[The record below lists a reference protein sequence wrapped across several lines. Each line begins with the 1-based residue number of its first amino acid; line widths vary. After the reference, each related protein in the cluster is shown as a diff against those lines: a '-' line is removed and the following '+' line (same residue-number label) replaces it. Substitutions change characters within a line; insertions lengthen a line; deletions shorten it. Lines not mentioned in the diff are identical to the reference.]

1 MAPPRDTNVTSVLD
15 EAPAFTRQRPGGTF
29 LVIKGPDRG
38 EQVQLS
44 AKPITFGSAPA
55 CDLVLSDKTVSRR
68 HAMALLENNEVLVR
82 DLGSTNGSFI
92 QGSRF
97 KEITVGFGAEI
108 KLGRTVIK
116 FLPEEEAV
124 EPAEA
129 EADTFG
135 QLVGRDVKMRRLF
148 ALLADISPNDATVLI
163 EGETGTGKELIA
175 EEIHNHSRRANGPFV
190 VFDCG
195 AVPREL
201 IESALFGHV
210 KGSFTGAVQ
219 DRKGAFAEANGGT
232 IFLDEIGELPIDMQ
246 PALLR
251 ALDKRAVRKVGANQY
266 EKVDVRVVAATNR
279 DLREEVAKK
288 TFRED
293 LYYRL
298 AVIRVH
304 LPPLRERGH
313 DIQLLV
319 EHFIKTFGGQRGLR
333 ITPEDMQRLK
343 AYAWPGN
350 VRELRNVIERACVLS
365 KGDTLNLDDVL
376 GGEGATQPALGIRT
390 DLPFKEAKGQL
401 VELFE
406 REYIVDLMKRHKM
419 NLSAAAREAQI
430 DRKHLRELIRKYGLD
445 PRGDLTRD
453 ES

>member
-1 MAPPRDTNVTSVLD
+1 MPREPNATSLLD
-15 EAPAFTRQRPGGTF
+15 EAPDFTRQRPGGTF
-29 LVIKGPDRG
+29 MVIKGPDRG
-38 EQVQLS
+38 EQVSL
-44 AKPITFGSAPA
+44 ADKAVTFGSAPN

-68 HAMALLENNEVLVR
+68 HVEAYLDGNQTIVR
-82 DLGSTNGSFI
+82 DLGSTNGTYI

-97 KEITVGFGAEI
+97 KEIAVGFGAEI
-108 KLGRTVIK
+108 KLGKTVIK
-116 FLPEEEAV
+116 FLPEEEVV
-124 EPAEA
+124 EPVEV
-129 EADTFG
+129 ESDHFG
-135 QLVGRDVKMRRLF
+135 QLYGRDVKMRRLF
-148 ALLADISPNDATVLI
+148 ALLEDIAPNDATVLI

-175 EEIHNHSRRANGPFV
+175 EEIHNHSRRSGGPFV

-195 AVPREL
+195 AVPHEL

-219 DRKGAFAEANGGT
+219 DRRGAFAEANGGT
-232 IFLDEIGELPIDMQ
+232 IFLDEIGELAIDLQ
-246 PALLR
+246 PSLLR
-251 ALDKRAVRKVGANQY
+251 ALDKRSVRRVGSNQY
-266 EKVDVRVVAATNR
+266 DRVDVRVIAATNR
-279 DLREEVAKK
+279 DLRDEVVKK

-304 LPPLRERGH
+304 LPPLRERGR
-313 DIQLLV
+313 DIDLLV
-319 EHFIKTFGGQRGLR
+319 EHFIKQFSGN
-333 ITPEDMQRLK
+333 TPRKPTVDDMQRLK
-343 AYAWPGN
+343 AYGWPGN
-350 VRELRNVIERACVLS
+350 VRELRNVMERACVLA
-365 KGDTLNLDDVL
+365 KGDSLALDDAL
-376 GGEGATQPALGIRT
+376 GADGIGQPALGIRT

-445 PRGDLTRD
+445 PRGDLTP
-453 ES
+453 EE

>member
-38 EQVQLS
+38 EQVALTN
-44 AKPITFGSAPA
+44 KPVTFGSAPA
-55 CDLVLSDKTVSRR
+55 CDLVLTDKTVSRR

-116 FLPEEEAV
+116 FLPEEEVV
-124 EPAEA
+124 EPVES

-135 QLVGRDVKMRRLF
+135 QLIGRDVKMRRMF
-148 ALLADISPNDATVLI
+148 ALLQDIAPNDATVLI

-175 EEIHNHSRRANGPFV
+175 EEIHNHSKREKGPFV

-210 KGSFTGAVQ
+210 KGSFTGAVA
-219 DRKGAFAEANGGT
+219 DRKGAFAEAHGGT

-246 PALLR
+246 PSLLR

-279 DLREEVAKK
+279 DLREEVSKK
-288 TFRED
+288 AFRED
-293 LYYRL
+293 LFYRL

-304 LPPLRERGH
+304 LPALRERGR
-313 DIQLLV
+313 DIDVLT
-319 EHFIKTFGGQRGLR
+319 EHFMRQFSPERGLNLPP
-333 ITPEDMQRLK
+333 PELQRLRS
-343 AYAWPGN
+343 YAWPGN

-365 KGDTLNLDDVL
+365 KG
-376 GGEGATQPALGIRT
+376 Q
-390 DLPFKEAKGQL
+390 
-401 VELFE
+401 
-406 REYIVDLMKRHKM
+406 
-419 NLSAAAREAQI
+419 
-430 DRKHLRELIRKYGLD
+430 
-445 PRGDLTRD
+445 
-453 ES
+453 